1 MLKNFG
7 NIISSL
13 RKSKEWTQTML
24 AEKISVTPQA
34 ISKWERGK
42 GYPDI
47 TMIPVIARVLGVPV
61 GMLLDYNGNAILKKE
76 VTQEKFCIEFSECKN
91 VMVYVG
97 NCCRVELIR
106 DNDSS
111 GKIIATGDSVFLQY
125 IDAEIIEYPDL
136 EGYTLDLNIK
146 NPSGSWSKWEDYDR
160 GRYERENYIRVFVK
174 EDVNFF
180 TCNYL
185 KLKAVTETNDKGNHE
200 EVFISV

>member
-1 MLKNFG
+1 MLSNFG

-13 RKSKEWTQTML
+13 RKSKNWTQIVL
-24 AEKISVTPQA
+24 AEKIGVTPQA
-34 ISKWERGK
+34 ISKWEREK

-61 GMLLDYNGNAILKKE
+61 GELIRGDIAVNKE

-106 DNDSS
+106 DNNSP

-125 IDAEIIEYPDL
+125 IDTEIVEYPDL

-146 NPSGSWSKWEDYDR
+146 NPSGSWSKFEDYDR
-160 GRYERENYIRVFVK
+160 CGYEGENYIRVFAK

-185 KLKAVTETNDKGNHE
+185 KLKAVTGTNDKGNHE